1 MARFT
6 LNTELTLDHHAAHVF
21 PIVERTLDKHYR
33 STSVLT
39 RGWVTWFAF
48 IVILVISGHRA
59 WQIYG
64 EWMLYGFPYIWIGD
78 WLLAGLLA
86 YFAHTLIRSR
96 GRPDNLVKS
105 SVNRLVSFDG
115 VNVGPMT
122 VIADDDGLTV
132 EHTKRKTAYKWAAFE
147 ALKTSGE
154 ALALHLN
161 SVMVVLLP
169 FSAFKDEAER
179 RAFETFAQQ
188 QIETARLSPR

>member
-6 LNTELTLDHHAAHVF
+6 LNTELTLDHHAAHTG

-33 STSVLT
+33 ATSIFM

-48 IVILVISGHRA
+48 AVVLALFGHRA

-64 EWMLYGFPYIWIGD
+64 EWMIHGHPFIWIGD
-78 WLLAGLLA
+78 WILAALVG
-86 YFAHTLIRSR
+86 YFAFTLIRAR
-96 GRPDNLVKS
+96 GRPDRLIKS

-122 VIADDDGLTV
+122 VTADEGGLIV

-147 ALKTSGE
+147 ALNTSGE
-154 ALALHLN
+154 ALALHLS

-169 FSAFKDEAER
+169 FSAFKDDAER
-179 RAFETFAQQ
+179 QAFEAFARS
-188 QIETARLSPR
+188 QIEAARLSPR